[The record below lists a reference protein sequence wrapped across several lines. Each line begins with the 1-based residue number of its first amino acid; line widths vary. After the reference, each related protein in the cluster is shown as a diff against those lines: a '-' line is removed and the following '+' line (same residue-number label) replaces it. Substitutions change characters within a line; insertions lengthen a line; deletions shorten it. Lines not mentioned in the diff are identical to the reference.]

1 MFPQVLTDGYRS
13 FLGERLPNERRKY
26 ETLGKEGQEPE
37 VLLIGCCDSRVA
49 PEVIF
54 DTGPGQIFTIR
65 NVANIVPPAERDGG
79 YHGTSSAIEFAVQAL
94 KVKHIVVLGH
104 ATCGGIKAAGL
115 GADPLSS
122 GNFIGRWVSLVQPAT
137 KTLADAGDSKDKEGY
152 LTRLEYTM
160 IGQSLENLMTF
171 DFIREAVEAGKLQL
185 HGAHFGIETG
195 ELRIR
200 DPKTGESESVV
211 SRDGQTLAASAL
223 IGCTAA

>member
-1 MFPQVLTDGYRS
+1 MFPQVLTEGYRS

-26 ETLGKEGQEPE
+26 EMLGTEGQEPD

-65 NVANIVPPAERDGG
+65 NVANIVPPSERDSG

-122 GNFIGRWVSLVQPAT
+122 GNFIGRWVSLVTPAKEKLT
-137 KTLADAGDSKDKEGY
+137 ASGDTPDKEGF
-152 LTRLEYTM
+152 LTRLEYAM
-160 IGQSLENLMTF
+160 ISQSLENLMTF
-171 DFIREAVEAGKLQL
+171 DFIREAVEAGRLQL
-185 HGAHFGIETG
+185 HGAHFGIVTG
-195 ELRIR
+195 ELRVR
-200 DPKTGESESVV
+200 DSKTGEFQSVV
-211 SRDGQTLAASAL
+211 ERDGKTLSASAL
-223 IGCTAA
+223 IGCAEA